1 LPVET
6 VFNAPLT
13 GQPVGRYLFSCSE
26 YHYMTQTITVIR
38 GDGIGPEIMDATL
51 FVLDKLGTGLQY
63 ELADAGLAAL
73 EKHGE
78 LIPAATLESIKKNKV
93 ALKSPLTTPVGGG
106 FSSINVA
113 LRRQFDLYAN
123 VRPAISFPNTKSR
136 YENINMI
143 TVRENTEGAYL
154 AEGQEVSADGETA
167 FSGTRITRKGSERIV
182 RYAFELAK
190 STGRKKVTAVHKA
203 NIIKSTSGLFLNVAR
218 EVAAEYPEIEFQEMI
233 VDNACMQLVMRPEQ
247 FDILVTTNLF
257 GDIISDLCAG
267 LVGGLGLAP
276 GANIGKD
283 AAIFEAVHGTAPDIA
298 GQGKANPVALMLAAA
313 QMLDH
318 VGQSE
323 NAERL
328 RKAIVATMEAK
339 DSLTGDLG
347 GTGTTMGFAQAIASR
362 V

>member
-1 LPVET
+1 
-6 VFNAPLT
+6 
-13 GQPVGRYLFSCSE
+13 
-26 YHYMTQTITVIR
+26 MTQTITVIR

-51 FVLDKLGTGLQY
+51 FVLDKLGAGLTY
-63 ELADAGLAAL
+63 EFADAGLVAL

-78 LIPAATLESIKKNKV
+78 LIPASTLESIKKNKV

-203 NIIKSTSGLFLNVAR
+203 NIIKSTSGLFLDVAR
-218 EVAAEYPEIEFQEMI
+218 EVAARYPEIEFQEMI

-276 GANIGKD
+276 GANIGVD

-298 GQGKANPVALMLAAA
+298 GQGKANPVALLLGAA

-318 VGQSE
+318 VGQPE

-347 GTGTTMGFAQAIASR
+347 GTGTTMSFAQAIASR